1 MAVIGLDLGTT
12 GCKAVIFAGGR
23 PVAAAYREYPIYQ
36 PHPGWAEQDPD
47 EVWARVEETLSEA
60 AAAYRG
66 TEPIRGL
73 GVSVQGEAVV
83 PLDSEGR
90 PLGRVILGMDTRT
103 TAECRRVAQE
113 LGEDRLYA
121 MTGMPNHTVNTLVKL
136 MWLTGHQPDLCRRA
150 ARFVLYEDFLLYRLT
165 GQPAISRCLASRTA
179 LYDLKTRRWSPELL
193 ALAGVDEA
201 QLSPLADSGTVIGTI
216 CPDVAQR
223 VGLPTEVAVVTGGHD
238 QACGALG
245 AGVIDP
251 GRANV
256 STGTAEVME
265 VCMAEPALDLNLA
278 RGGISTYEHVVP
290 GRYVAMTLNHAGG
303 ITLRWC
309 RDGLFPEAAE
319 EARRNGI
326 DPYDY
331 LLIDAPRGPSPVLCL
346 PHFAGSGTP
355 VLDPASRASF
365 VGLTLSTTRAEMMK
379 SLIDA
384 LTFELKA
391 NLDFLAASGIPV
403 GELRAIGGGAKS
415 PLWLQTKADVLGCRV
430 EVPCVTEAACLGAGL
445 LASVAAGEFANL
457 AEAVQHTVTVKEVF
471 DPDPDLHRKYEAV
484 YAAYKRLYPRLKP
497 LYDAAFCEEGRQNA

>member
-12 GCKAVIFAGGR
+12 GCKAVVFVGGR
-23 PVAAAYREYPIYQ
+23 PVATAYREYPIYQ
-36 PHPGWAEQDPD
+36 PHPGWAEQNPD
-47 EVWARVEETLSEA
+47 EVWARVQETLSEA
-60 AAAYRG
+60 VAAYKG
-66 TEPIRGL
+66 AEPVRAL

-83 PLDSEGR
+83 PLDRDGR
-90 PLGRVILGMDTRT
+90 PLGPVILGMDTRT
-103 TAECRRVAQE
+103 VAECRRVAE
-113 LGEDRLYA
+113 EFGEDRLYA
-121 MTGMPNHTVNTLVKL
+121 VTGMPNHTVNTLVKL
-136 MWLTGHQPDLCRRA
+136 MWLTGHQPEICRQA
-150 ARFVLYEDFLLYRLT
+150 ARFVLYEDFLIYRLT
-165 GQPAISRCLASRTA
+165 GKPAISRCLASRTGV
-179 LYDLKTRRWSPELL
+179 YDLKTRTWSPELL

-201 QLSPLADSGTVIGTI
+201 RLSPLADSGTVIGTI
-216 CPDVAQR
+216 SPDVARQ
-223 VGLPTEVAVVTGGHD
+223 VGLDAGVAVVTGGHD

-265 VCMAEPALDLNLA
+265 VCLAEPVLDFTLA

-309 RDGLFPEAAE
+309 RDQLFPEAAE
-319 EARRNGI
+319 AARRKGI

-331 LLIDAPRGPSPVLCL
+331 LLAEAPRGPSSVLCL

-355 VLDPASRASF
+355 MLDPASRASF
-365 VGLTLSTTRAEMMK
+365 VGLTLATTRAEMMK

-391 NLDFLAASGIPV
+391 NLEFLAASGIQV

-415 PLWLQTKADVLGCRV
+415 ALWLQTKADVLGRRV
-430 EVPCVTEAACLGAGL
+430 EVPQVTEAACLGAGL
-445 LASVAAGEFANL
+445 LASVAAGEYANL

-471 DPDPDLHRKYEAV
+471 DPDPDLHRQYEAV
-484 YAAYKRLYPRLKP
+484 YAVYKRLYPTLKP
-497 LYDAAFCEEGRQNA
+497 LYDAATCEEGRQNA